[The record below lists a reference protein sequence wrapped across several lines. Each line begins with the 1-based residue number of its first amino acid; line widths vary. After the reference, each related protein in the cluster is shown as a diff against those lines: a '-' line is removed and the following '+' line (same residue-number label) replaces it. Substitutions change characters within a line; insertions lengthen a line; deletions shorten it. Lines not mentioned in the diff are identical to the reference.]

1 MLDKYE
7 VTKLYHQRLND
18 LEIIT
23 SKGHDSFNTT
33 WISEDHKTSGT
44 LVQNIDELETFKN
57 TLVACAKAYG
67 RVLEISTEEILK
79 DIDIAT
85 GLNLQEQWVQLIKDI
100 DEPEIH

>member
-18 LEIIT
+18 LKIIT

-33 WISEDHKTSGT
+33 WVSENHETNS
-44 LVQNIDELETFKN
+44 DEFELFIN
-57 TLVACAKAYG
+57 ALVACAKAYG
-67 RVLEISTEEILK
+67 RVLEIPTEEILK
-79 DIDIAT
+79 DVDIAT
-85 GLNLQEQWVQLIKDI
+85 GLNLQEQWVQLIKDM